1 MLTLWLLP
9 SHAGGLAAPA
19 IAAGLGAAVTMVHG
33 GAAAAAVVSGLGGS
47 AVGTAGIASTF
58 GVIGMNHAG
67 SKTAALVS
75 EVQELGFWD
84 LSEPVTIEPEGAKGA
99 AAEQS
104 AGLWESW
111 FGKSSKQLAVQP
123 AAGAATGAAAAG
135 AGPSLEQSSSG
146 ASSSSG
152 ATSQAGTSTTPT
164 STSGNRSP
172 SFASRKTDCDEPPTY
187 RPLLLTPVN
196 PRKKAGA
203 ALALTIAVNG
213 WVSSPEDYAAPWRSL
228 PGGGCD
234 RLALVWERDLLL
246 QLGVALSQFIKN
258 KAVEESGKMVGGVG
272 VPGVRRCLLCLL
284 LGAWLSGWP
293 RRCKARG
300 RVQGCN

>member
-1 MLTLWLLP
+1 
-9 SHAGGLAAPA
+9 
-19 IAAGLGAAVTMVHG
+19 MVHG
-33 GAAAAAVVSGLGGS
+33 GAAAAAVISGLGGS

-84 LSEPVTIEPEGAKGA
+84 LSEPVTMEPEGAKGA

-104 AGLWESW
+104 AGLWVSW
-111 FGKSSKQLAVQP
+111 FGKSSKQLTVQP
-123 AAGAATGAAAAG
+123 AAGAAAAATAGAAGAAGAAAAG
-135 AGPSLEQSSSG
+135 AAPSPEQSSSG

-152 ATSQAGTSTTPT
+152 AASQAGTSTTPT
-164 STSGNRSP
+164 GTSGNRSP
-172 SFASRKTDCDEPPTY
+172 SFASRKADSDEPPVY
-187 RPLLLTPVN
+187 RPLLPTPVN

-213 WVSSPEDYAAPWRSL
+213 WVSCPEDYAAPWRSL
-228 PGGGCD
+228 PAGGCD
-234 RLALVWERDLLL
+234 RLALVWERDLLQ

-258 KAVEESGKMVGGVG
+258 KAVEESGKMVGGV
-272 VPGVRRCLLCLL
+272 V
-284 LGAWLSGWP
+284 
-293 RRCKARG
+293 
-300 RVQGCN
+300 

>member
-1 MLTLWLLP
+1 
-9 SHAGGLAAPA
+9 
-19 IAAGLGAAVTMVHG
+19 
-33 GAAAAAVVSGLGGS
+33 
-47 AVGTAGIASTF
+47 VGT
-58 GVIGMNHAG
+58 
-67 SKTAALVS
+67 TAA
-75 EVQELGFWD
+75 
-84 LSEPVTIEPEGAKGA
+84 
-99 AAEQS
+99 
-104 AGLWESW
+104 
-111 FGKSSKQLAVQP
+111 
-123 AAGAATGAAAAG
+123 GAAAAG

-272 VPGVRRCLLCLL
+272 VPGGAWCAAVLVVLATRCLVVRVAKALQGKGPSARLQLTARQRGCKAHNRHSHTTTNTSAPAPRAALTAPLPSIRRCCAHFSTQ
-284 LGAWLSGWP
+284 AWWP
-293 RRCKARG
+293 P
-300 RVQGCN
+300 